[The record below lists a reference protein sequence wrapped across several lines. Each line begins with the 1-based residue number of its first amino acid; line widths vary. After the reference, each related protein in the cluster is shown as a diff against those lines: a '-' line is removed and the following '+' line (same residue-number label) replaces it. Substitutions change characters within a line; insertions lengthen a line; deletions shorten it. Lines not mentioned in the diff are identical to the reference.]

1 MSIKF
6 SNFMVFNKLI
16 TKLMYKTYISNDRLL
31 FPPNLDDF
39 IPQDAPARLISDIVD
54 LMDLKEIHD
63 SYSKSCGGQPPYN
76 PAMLLKV
83 VLFGYMNNIFSTRGL
98 ESAMTRDAHLIW
110 LSSYYFPDH
119 TTISR
124 FKTRC
129 MPHIKVIFSRLVRIL
144 AERGEIELTEDLYI
158 DGTTIRSRAARRR
171 IRWRSN
177 AARFGAS
184 ADTDIQEGVKALLE
198 QMENGESTD
207 DNNAGHVTY
216 TIEEAR
222 RIADRIGQ
230 KAEKEGLKKVR
241 SKITALRNA
250 CDRKE
255 AHDKTLKQCGGKCGV
270 APADPECGIM
280 HAKEDGYEGMASPNY
295 NVQIATQNQYVTNY
309 GAYDSAEDKSIAMD
323 FIDTCVE
330 ENGVRPSAVV
340 EDAGYGCEEV
350 YVGLEERQIE
360 AVVKYP
366 GYDAETSRRP
376 VRKGQYDKF
385 GFRLSPDGSTLICPA
400 GHPMRVMRVEEA
412 YTRSGFRS
420 DITHFGCDCCTG
432 CPFTDKCQLQRN
444 KDRTIGR
451 KLGNLREERKAKIR
465 LGTPAN
471 QEKLKRRALE
481 PEPVFGQL
489 KHNHGYTRFRHFGKA
504 KVTMDLGFI
513 FMALNIL
520 KLHKNIRKSA

>member
-1 MSIKF
+1 
-6 SNFMVFNKLI
+6 
-16 TKLMYKTYISNDRLL
+16 MYKPYISNETVL
-31 FPPNLDDF
+31 FPPNLGDF
-39 IPQDAPARLISDIVD
+39 IPQDAPARLISEIVD

-63 SYSKSCGGQPPYN
+63 SYSKASDGQPPYH

-110 LSSYYFPDH
+110 LSSYQFPDH

-124 FKTRC
+124 FKIRC
-129 MPHIKVIFSRLVRIL
+129 MPHIKVIFARLVMIL
-144 AERGEIELTEDLYI
+144 AERGEIKLTEDLYI

-171 IRWRSN
+171 IKWRSN
-177 AARFGAS
+177 AEKFGAS
-184 ADTDIQEGVKALLE
+184 ADSDIQEGVKALLE
-198 QMENGESTD
+198 QVENGDSMD
-207 DNNAGHVTY
+207 DNNIGHVTY
-216 TIEEAR
+216 TKDDAR
-222 RIADRIGQ
+222 RIADHIERRSL
-230 KAEKEGLKKVR
+230 KEGLKNVR
-241 SKITALRNA
+241 GKITAIRNA

-255 AHDKTLKQCGGKCGV
+255 AHDKTLEQCDGRCGV
-270 APADPECGIM
+270 APTDPDCGIM
-280 HAKEDGYEGMASPNY
+280 HAKEDGYEGMATPNY

-323 FIDTCVE
+323 FVDTCVE
-330 ENGVRPSAVV
+330 ENGVTPSAVV

-350 YVGLEERQIE
+350 YVGLEKMQIE

-366 GYDAETSRRP
+366 NYDAESARRP
-376 VRKGQYDKF
+376 VKPGQYDRF
-385 GFRLSPDGSTLICPA
+385 GFSLSPDESTLICPA
-400 GHPMRVMRVEEA
+400 GQMMKVTRRDEA

-420 DITHFGCDCCTG
+420 DITVMTCDHCDCC
-432 CPFTDKCQLQRN
+432 PFKDKCVLPKN
-444 KDRTIGR
+444 KYKEIHR
-451 KLGNLREERKAKIR
+451 KLGNIREERKAKAR
-465 LGTPAN
+465 LDLPAN
-471 QEKLKRRALE
+471 RQKLKRRSLE
-481 PEPVFGQL
+481 PEPVFAQL